1 MGENPNTDVPAELR
15 PYVSIVFHFSYS
27 RQIYPYSIVQGRR
40 LGFPDHSCLS
50 HSQPLPQ
57 EGFGVDL
64 SIRRIRVILSHS
76 KRYFELSNKEFHRS
90 SLIAVP
96 IATYFLAYNALP
108 EDEPKDDKK
117 DDHDDDHHFFH
128 FHKPSFDRYWKA
140 RLIAFAVW
148 IALMILVFVPMRMW
162 KKKVSVTLCL
172 VFFWISDLRYH
183 LYRERRL

>member
-1 MGENPNTDVPAELR
+1 M
-15 PYVSIVFHFSYS
+15 
-27 RQIYPYSIVQGRR
+27 
-40 LGFPDHSCLS
+40 
-50 HSQPLPQ
+50 
-57 EGFGVDL
+57 DL
-64 SIRRIRVILSHS
+64 SIRRIRVSILYSERCSESSNEEYSH
-76 KRYFELSNKEFHRS
+76 S

-148 IALMILVFVPMRMW
+148 IALMILVFIPMRMW
-162 KKKVSVTLCL
+162 KKKVSVMMCL
-172 VFFWISDLRYH
+172 VCFLKI
-183 LYRERRL
+183 